1 MTCSNWPSVGE
12 IDVMED
18 VNALS
23 EASRAPCTAAWTP
36 AVPATRRPVRQRASV
51 ACSGCQ
57 TGFNTYSIII
67 DRTNTASESIS
78 WLPTAPSTT
87 R

>member
-1 MTCSNWPSVGE
+1 MDCSNWPSVGE
-12 IDVMED
+12 IDIMED

-23 EASRAPCTAAWTP
+23 EHSGTLHCGVDPGGPCNETTGLSSGL
-36 AVPATRRPVRQRASV
+36 Q

-57 TGFNTYSIII
+57 TGYNTYSVIVN
-67 DRTNTASESIS
+67 RTNTSASPS
-78 WLPTAPSTT
+78 PTTSTEPPTT